1 MRKFL
6 AVVKREYVQRVRT
19 KFFIVATVLGPLFMA
34 GFTILPAMMFG
45 IKSGGPTRLAI
56 VDQTGRMY
64 ERVAKELTSGKKPRD
79 EDAVQALDQAP
90 AGNNN
95 AKEKIDQAGAL
106 SRGNYLVEEVPLN
119 SRSIDDIRKTLEG
132 RIQTHEIDGYVVLPA
147 NLLKE
152 GRAEFRARN
161 AADLFTA
168 SYVAGAISRAVRG
181 QRLAEARI
189 DERFV
194 AEASEPIALQTTG
207 AGGQESK
214 GEASFYLAF
223 GAGLLIYMSVLL
235 YGQLSWEP

>member
-1 MRKFL
+1 MNNGPRTVATIKNLVRTRWTYSRLTTARNFLMRHLHRESQRSRMRKFL

-64 ERVAKELTSGKKPRD
+64 ERVAKELTSGKKQRD

-106 SRGNYLVEEVPLN
+106 S
-119 SRSIDDIRKTLEG
+119 
-132 RIQTHEIDGYVVLPA
+132 
-147 NLLKE
+147 
-152 GRAEFRARN
+152 
-161 AADLFTA
+161 
-168 SYVAGAISRAVRG
+168 
-181 QRLAEARI
+181 
-189 DERFV
+189 
-194 AEASEPIALQTTG
+194 
-207 AGGQESK
+207 
-214 GEASFYLAF
+214 
-223 GAGLLIYMSVLL
+223 
-235 YGQLSWEP
+235 